1 MRDPHVTAAGLT
13 DIRQRVVAATG
24 SAAFRGR
31 FPVNPGGITLAFQ
44 HGMSPMARALHHRFE
59 EICRAELARL
69 RRKTAALTPA
79 EREQVDAIS
88 AQVTMAIAA
97 SVGAAVD
104 GPDGAGLH
112 DIVSRLFAVS
122 PADSPTGRA
131 MGPERRGA

>member
-1 MRDPHVTAAGLT
+1 MGV
-13 DIRQRVVAATG
+13 
-24 SAAFRGR
+24 
-31 FPVNPGGITLAFQ
+31 FPWISGGITLAFQ
-44 HGMSPMARALHHRFE
+44 HRMSPMARALHDRFD

-88 AQVTMAIAA
+88 AQVASAIAA

-122 PADSPTGRA
+122 PAD
-131 MGPERRGA
+131 GPNPNAQGV

>member
-1 MRDPHVTAAGLT
+1 MPAGIDGYPAARG
-13 DIRQRVVAATG
+13 G
-24 SAAFRGR
+24 SARVPPR
-31 FPVNPGGITLAFQ
+31 FVGVFPRSPGGITLAFQ
-44 HGMSPMARALHHRFE
+44 HRMSPMARALQHRFD

-79 EREQVDAIS
+79 DREQVDAIS

-122 PADSPTGRA
+122 PADSPNAQGV
-131 MGPERRGA
+131 